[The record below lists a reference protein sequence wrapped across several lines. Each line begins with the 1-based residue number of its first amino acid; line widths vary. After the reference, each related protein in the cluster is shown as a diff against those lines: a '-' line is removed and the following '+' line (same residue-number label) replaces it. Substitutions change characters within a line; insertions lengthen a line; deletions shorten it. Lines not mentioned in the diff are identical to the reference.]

1 MYGQVVPTNIEKQMM
16 THPAVEEVGVVG
28 LPDEID
34 GERPL
39 AFVVLRKGQ
48 TTTAEELIEYTNGN
62 FCNNSLRL
70 EQSGQVN
77 IELNSNCRAGD

>member
-1 MYGQVVPTNIEKQMM
+1 M

-28 LPDEID
+28 LPDEVD

-48 TTTAEELIEYTNGN
+48 TATAEELISYTNGN
-62 FCNNSLRL
+62 IRNKLLRL
-70 EQSGQVN
+70 KQKK
-77 IELNSNCRAGD
+77 IELNFNCRAGD